1 MIKTK
6 YFLSQSI
13 VPIHEHHPVW
23 SAPFPLHRVSGRD
36 SALEPGLPFFSYGD
50 YFTGVRAFLEKD
62 AFFLLIDAVN
72 QQSASPVCE
81 QDIQAV
87 HIHLEKHG
95 EFYHPAKV
103 AVRSNGRE
111 TLFVVNAAIS
121 TAGKTTIF
129 REYDCLKR
137 LRSEFPWT
145 YLPQAYAL
153 DTVSVHNGRIEMI
166 LYLGE
171 WFQGYREFHI
181 SGNTTDEETHI
192 RVWDGINGYEDLGRD
207 EVSCL
212 YRQAAKILTCYY
224 NLCSFEQICSWHH
237 AAGDF
242 IMGAGAEGLDMK
254 LITVRQYSSMI
265 DATQDD
271 PESMVHAI
279 LLFLL
284 NLSMRMR
291 VDRIDG
297 VGDLVW
303 ADDRAVTGT
312 VNGFFDGMS
321 QKARI
326 DPLAEPLAVLFK
338 HYLRDLTPGDLIA
351 ICAALVDSYP
361 HHAPENDL
369 IRRDLEAHCSAIHD
383 ALRRRN

>member
-1 MIKTK
+1 MIETK

-13 VPIHEHHPVW
+13 TPIHEHHPIW
-23 SAPFPLHRVSGRD
+23 AAPFPLYRVSGRD
-36 SALEPGLPFFSYGD
+36 PASEPGLPFFSYGD

-62 AFFLLIDAVN
+62 AFWFLIDAVN
-72 QQSASPVCE
+72 QQSATPVCE
-81 QDIQAV
+81 EDIQAV
-87 HIHLEKHG
+87 CIHLEKHG
-95 EFYHPAKV
+95 EFYHPARV
-103 AVRSNGRE
+103 AVRFNGRE

-121 TAGKTTIF
+121 AAGKATIR
-129 REYDCLKR
+129 REYDLLRR
-137 LRSEFPWT
+137 LGREFPWT

-153 DTVSVHNGRIEMI
+153 DTVSVHTGRIEMV
-166 LYLGE
+166 LLLGE
-171 WFQGYREFHI
+171 WFHGYHEFHI
-181 SGNTTDEETHI
+181 SGNTADEETHI
-192 RVWDGINGYEDLGRD
+192 RVWDGTNGCGEMDPD
-207 EVSCL
+207 KVTCL

-224 NLCSFEQICSWHH
+224 NLRSFEQICSWHH

-242 IMGAGAEGLDMK
+242 IMTAAADRPDMK
-254 LITVRQYSSMI
+254 LITVRQYASMI
-265 DATQDD
+265 DATPDD

-303 ADDRAVTGT
+303 ADDRAVAGT
-312 VNGFFDGMS
+312 VNGFFDGML

-326 DPLAEPLAVLFK
+326 DPLAGPFAVFFK
-338 HYLRDLTPGDLIA
+338 HYLRTLTPDDLIA
-351 ICAALVDSYP
+351 NGAALVDSYP

-369 IRRDLEAHCSAIHD
+369 IRRGLEAHCSAFHD
-383 ALRRRN
+383 ALRRHN